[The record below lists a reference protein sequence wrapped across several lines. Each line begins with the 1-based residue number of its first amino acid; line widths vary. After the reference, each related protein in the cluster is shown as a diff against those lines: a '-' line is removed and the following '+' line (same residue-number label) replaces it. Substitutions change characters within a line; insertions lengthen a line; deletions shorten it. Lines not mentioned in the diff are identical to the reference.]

1 VRLLLDTHTLLWQ
14 GISPARLSAR
24 ARQLLDD
31 ASTER
36 LVSVATLWEM
46 AIKVGLGKL
55 ALRQDS
61 FERLIDEGLAA
72 AKATLLHI
80 EPRHVKFVAT
90 LPHHHRDPFDRLL
103 VAQALAENVPLLS
116 SDTEL
121 DPYGVQ
127 RLW

>member
-1 VRLLLDTHTLLWQ
+1 MRLLLDTHTLLWQ
-14 GISPARLSAR
+14 GISPERLSVQ

-31 ASTER
+31 ASNER

-61 FERLIDEGLAA
+61 FERLIEEGLAA
-72 AKATLLHI
+72 AKTALLAI
-80 EPRHVKFVAT
+80 EPRHVKLVAT

-103 VAQALAENVPLLS
+103 VAQALVEQVPLVS
-116 SDTEL
+116 SDSEL

-127 RLW
+127 RL